1 MKRVAILILL
11 FVFLFNSVG
20 YLIVFKTVQYQAKK
34 EIKSIVKNNLSNSDI
49 TKISINR
56 NNLSEI
62 IWIEEGKEFLYKNK
76 LYDLIKSEVLGD
88 ELILS
93 CIDDKKETQLFANLD
108 EQVNA
113 YLNDDISKK
122 NSASQKIIK
131 SVLKVFYFNN
141 IQISF
146 AFGECNSHL
155 FACSDMKI
163 SDKNSSVFIPPPEI
177 V

>member
-1 MKRVAILILL
+1 MKKVGVLILL
-11 FVFLFNSVG
+11 FIFLFNNVG
-20 YLIVFKTVQYQAKK
+20 YLIVFKTMQYQAKK
-34 EIKSIVKNNLSNSDI
+34 EIKSIIKNNLSNSDI
-49 TKISINR
+49 IKISINR

-113 YLNDDISKK
+113 YLNDDMSKK

-131 SVLKVFYFNN
+131 SVLKVFYFNK

-146 AFGECNSHL
+146 AFGENNSHL
-155 FACSDMKI
+155 FAYSDIKI
-163 SDKNSSVFIPPPEI
+163 SDKNSSIFIPPPEL